1 MLISMTGYGKAE
13 EVKNGVKYLV
23 ELRSVNSRFSE
34 VLLKCPKHIYTK
46 EYEIRELIKKEIS
59 RGKISVLINVDSSDV
74 VNNAAVM
81 LDEESLKVQL
91 EILKKIKK
99 KVNSKEKLKL
109 EHILAFSEYF
119 LKDNEDAVDEEEFA
133 LVTKL
138 IRLALENMF
147 EMKKREG
154 AFLEK
159 DIVARVEILD
169 VESKKII
176 ELSKSRITE
185 EKRVFNEKLNAFLT
199 DRNILDEKR
208 LEFELALLTER
219 MDITEECV
227 RLKSHIEFFIDS
239 VNSNENVGRR
249 LNFLLQEMNR
259 EINTIASK
267 ASDAVISQKVSLL
280 KEELEKI
287 REQIQNIE

>member
-13 EVKNGVKYLV
+13 EIRNGVKYLI

-46 EYEIRELIKKEIS
+46 EYEIREIIKQKIS
-59 RGKISVLINVDSSDV
+59 RGKISILINLDTSDIS
-74 VNNAAVM
+74 NNASIV
-81 LDEESLKVQL
+81 LDEASLKTQID
-91 EILKKIKK
+91 ILKKIKK
-99 KVNSKEKLKL
+99 KFNSKEKIKL
-109 EHILAFSEYF
+109 EHILSFSDYF
-119 LKDNEDAVDEEEFA
+119 LKDNEDAVDEEEFT

-138 IRLALENMF
+138 IKLALEDLF
-147 EMKKREG
+147 EMKRREG

-159 DIVARVEILD
+159 DILERIEVLD
-169 VESKKII
+169 SESNKIA
-176 ELSKSRITE
+176 ELSKERIQE
-185 EKRVFNEKLNAFLT
+185 EKRVFNEKLNTYLT
-199 DRNILDEKR
+199 DRNVIDEKR

-227 RLKSHIEFFIDS
+227 RLKSHIEFFRDS

>member
-13 EVKNGVKYLV
+13 EVKNGVRYLV

-46 EYEIRELIKKEIS
+46 EYDIREIIKKKIS
-59 RGKISVLINVDSSDV
+59 RGKISILINLDTSDIA
-74 VNNAAVM
+74 NNASVV
-81 LDEESLKVQL
+81 LDEASLKTQL
-91 EILKKIKK
+91 DILKKIKK

-109 EHILAFSEYF
+109 EHILAFSDYF
-119 LKDNEDAVDEEEFA
+119 LKDNEDAVDEEEFN

-138 IRLALENMF
+138 INLALEDIF
-147 EMKKREG
+147 DMKRREG

-159 DIVARVEILD
+159 DILERISVLD
-169 VESKKII
+169 VESMKII
-176 ELSKSRITE
+176 ELGKERIQE

-227 RLKSHIEFFIDS
+227 RLKSHIEFFRDS

>member
-13 EVKNGVKYLV
+13 EVKNGVRYLA

-34 VLLKCPKHIYTK
+34 ILLKCPKHIYTK
-46 EYEIRELIKKEIS
+46 EYEIREIIKQKIS
-59 RGKISVLINVDSSDV
+59 RGKISLLISLDTSDIASNASV
-74 VNNAAVM
+74 V
-81 LDEESLKVQL
+81 LDEESLKTQFD
-91 EILKKIKK
+91 ILKKIKK

-109 EHILAFSEYF
+109 EHILAFSDYF
-119 LKDNEDAVDEEEFA
+119 LKENEDAVDEEEFN

-138 IRLALENMF
+138 IKLALDDMF
-147 EMKKREG
+147 DMKSREG

-159 DIVARVEILD
+159 DILERIEVLD
-169 VESKKII
+169 LESIKII
-176 ELSKSRITE
+176 ELSKERITE
-185 EKRVFNEKLNAFLT
+185 EKRIFNEKLNSFLT

-227 RLKSHIEFFIDS
+227 RLKSHIEFFRDS

>member
-1 MLISMTGYGKAE
+1 MTGYGKAE
-13 EVKNGVKYLV
+13 EIKNGVKYLV

-81 LDEESLKVQL
+81 LDEESLKTQL

-99 KVNSKEKLKL
+99 KINSKEKLKL

-138 IRLALENMF
+138 IKLALENMF

-159 DIVARVEILD
+159 DIVSRVEILD

>member
-13 EVKNGVKYLV
+13 EVKNSVRYLV

-46 EYEIRELIKKEIS
+46 EYEIREIIKKEIS
-59 RGKISVLINVDSSDV
+59 RGKISVLINLDTSDIA
-74 VNNAAVM
+74 NNASVM
-81 LDEESLKVQL
+81 LDEDSLKVQL
-91 EILKKIKK
+91 DILKKIKK

-109 EHILAFSEYF
+109 EHILAFSDYF

-133 LVTKL
+133 LITKL
-138 IRLALENMF
+138 IKLALENMF
-147 EMKKREG
+147 EMKRREG

-159 DIVARVEILD
+159 DILERIEVLD

-176 ELSKSRITE
+176 ELSKERITE
-185 EKRVFNEKLNAFLT
+185 EKRIFNEKLNNFLT

-227 RLKSHIEFFIDS
+227 RLKSHIEFFTDS

>member
-13 EVKNGVKYLV
+13 EVKNGVRYLI

-46 EYEIRELIKKEIS
+46 EYEIREIIKQKIS
-59 RGKISVLINVDSSDV
+59 RGKISVLINLDTSDIA
-74 VNNAAVM
+74 NNASVV
-81 LDEESLKVQL
+81 LDEESLKTQFD
-91 EILKKIKK
+91 ILKKIKK

-109 EHILAFSEYF
+109 EHILAFSDYF
-119 LKDNEDAVDEEEFA
+119 LKDNEDAVDEDEFA
-133 LVTKL
+133 FVTKL
-138 IRLALENMF
+138 IKLALENLF
-147 EMKKREG
+147 EMKRREG
-154 AFLEK
+154 TFLEK
-159 DIVARVEILD
+159 DIIERIEVLD
-169 VESKKII
+169 AESKKII
-176 ELSKSRITE
+176 VLSKERIHE
-185 EKRVFNEKLNAFLT
+185 EKRVFNEKLNNFLT

-227 RLKSHIEFFIDS
+227 RLKSHIEFFTDS

>member
-1 MLISMTGYGKAE
+1 MTGYGKAE
-13 EVKNGVKYLV
+13 EVKNGVRYLI

-46 EYEIRELIKKEIS
+46 EYEIREIIKQKIS
-59 RGKISVLINVDSSDV
+59 RGKISVLINLDTSDIA
-74 VNNAAVM
+74 NNASVV
-81 LDEESLKVQL
+81 LDEESLKTQFD
-91 EILKKIKK
+91 ILKKIKK

-109 EHILAFSEYF
+109 EHILAFSDYF
-119 LKDNEDAVDEEEFA
+119 LKDNEDAVDEDEFA
-133 LVTKL
+133 FVTKL
-138 IRLALENMF
+138 IKLALENLF
-147 EMKKREG
+147 EMKRREG
-154 AFLEK
+154 TFLEK
-159 DIVARVEILD
+159 DIIERIEVLD
-169 VESKKII
+169 AESKKII
-176 ELSKSRITE
+176 VLSKERIHE
-185 EKRVFNEKLNAFLT
+185 EKRVFNEKLNNFLT

-227 RLKSHIEFFIDS
+227 RLKSHIEFFTDS

>member
-13 EVKNGVKYLV
+13 EIRNGVKYLI

-46 EYEIRELIKKEIS
+46 EYEIREIIKQKIS
-59 RGKISVLINVDSSDV
+59 RGKISLLISLDTSDISS
-74 VNNAAVM
+74 NASIV
-81 LDEESLKVQL
+81 LDEASLKTQID
-91 EILKKIKK
+91 ILKKIKK
-99 KVNSKEKLKL
+99 KFNSKEKIKL
-109 EHILAFSEYF
+109 EHILSFSDYF
-119 LKDNEDAVDEEEFA
+119 LKDNEDAVDEEEFT
-133 LVTKL
+133 LITKL
-138 IRLALENMF
+138 IKLALEDLF
-147 EMKKREG
+147 EMKSREG

-159 DIVARVEILD
+159 DILERIEVLD
-169 VESKKII
+169 SESKKIA
-176 ELSKSRITE
+176 ELSKERIQE
-185 EKRVFNEKLNAFLT
+185 EKRVFNEKLNVYLT
-199 DRNILDEKR
+199 DRNVIDEKR

-227 RLKSHIEFFIDS
+227 RLKSHIEFFRDS

>member
-1 MLISMTGYGKAE
+1 MTGYGKAE
-13 EVKNGVKYLV
+13 EVKNSVRYLV

-46 EYEIRELIKKEIS
+46 EYEIREIIKKEIS
-59 RGKISVLINVDSSDV
+59 RGKISVLINLDTSDIA
-74 VNNAAVM
+74 NNASVM
-81 LDEESLKVQL
+81 LDEDSLKVQL
-91 EILKKIKK
+91 DILKKIRK

-109 EHILAFSEYF
+109 EHILAFSDYF

-133 LVTKL
+133 LITKL
-138 IRLALENMF
+138 IKLALENMF
-147 EMKKREG
+147 EMKRREG

-159 DIVARVEILD
+159 DILERIEVLD

-176 ELSKSRITE
+176 ELSKERITE
-185 EKRVFNEKLNAFLT
+185 EKRIFNEKLNNFLT

-227 RLKSHIEFFIDS
+227 RLKSHIEFFTDS

>member
-13 EVKNGVKYLV
+13 EVKNSVRYLV

-46 EYEIRELIKKEIS
+46 EYEIREIIKKEIS
-59 RGKISVLINVDSSDV
+59 RGKISVLINLDTSDIA
-74 VNNAAVM
+74 NNASVM
-81 LDEESLKVQL
+81 LDEDSLKVQL
-91 EILKKIKK
+91 DILKKIRK

-109 EHILAFSEYF
+109 EHILAFSDYF

-133 LVTKL
+133 LITKL
-138 IRLALENMF
+138 IKLALENMF
-147 EMKKREG
+147 EMKRREG

-159 DIVARVEILD
+159 DILERIEVLD

-176 ELSKSRITE
+176 ELSKERITE
-185 EKRVFNEKLNAFLT
+185 EKRIFNEKLNNFLT

-227 RLKSHIEFFIDS
+227 RLKSHIEFFTDS

>member
-13 EVKNGVKYLV
+13 EVKNGVRYLV

-46 EYEIRELIKKEIS
+46 EYEIREIIKKEIS
-59 RGKISVLINVDSSDV
+59 RGKISVLINVDTSDLA
-74 VNNAAVM
+74 NNASVM
-81 LDEESLKVQL
+81 LDEDSLKVQL
-91 EILKKIKK
+91 DILKKIKK

-109 EHILAFSEYF
+109 EHILAFSDYF
-119 LKDNEDAVDEEEFA
+119 LKDNEDAVDEEEFT

-138 IRLALENMF
+138 IKLALENMF
-147 EMKKREG
+147 EMKRREG

-159 DIVARVEILD
+159 DILERIEVLD
-169 VESKKII
+169 VESKKIV
-176 ELSKSRITE
+176 ELSKERITE
-185 EKRVFNEKLNAFLT
+185 EKRVFNEKLNYFLT

-227 RLKSHIEFFIDS
+227 RLKSHIEFFTDS

>member
-1 MLISMTGYGKAE
+1 MTGYGKAE
-13 EVKNGVKYLV
+13 EVKNSVRYLV

-46 EYEIRELIKKEIS
+46 EYEIREIIKKEIS
-59 RGKISVLINVDSSDV
+59 RGKISVLINLDTSDIA
-74 VNNAAVM
+74 NNASVM
-81 LDEESLKVQL
+81 LDEDSLKVQL
-91 EILKKIKK
+91 DILKKIRK

-109 EHILAFSEYF
+109 EHILAFSDYF

-133 LVTKL
+133 LITKL
-138 IRLALENMF
+138 IKLALENMF
-147 EMKKREG
+147 EMKRREG
-154 AFLEK
+154 GFLEK
-159 DIVARVEILD
+159 DILGRIEVLD

-176 ELSKSRITE
+176 ELSKERITE
-185 EKRVFNEKLNAFLT
+185 EKRIFNEKLNNFLT

-227 RLKSHIEFFIDS
+227 RLKSHIEFFTDS

>member
-1 MLISMTGYGKAE
+1 MTGYGKAE
-13 EVKNGVKYLV
+13 EVKNSVRYLV

-46 EYEIRELIKKEIS
+46 EYEIREIIKKEIS
-59 RGKISVLINVDSSDV
+59 RGKISVLINLDTSDIA
-74 VNNAAVM
+74 NNASVM
-81 LDEESLKVQL
+81 LDEDSLKVQL
-91 EILKKIKK
+91 DILKKIKK

-109 EHILAFSEYF
+109 EHILAFSDYF

-133 LVTKL
+133 LITKL
-138 IRLALENMF
+138 IKLALENMF
-147 EMKKREG
+147 EMKRREG

-159 DIVARVEILD
+159 DILERIEVLD

-176 ELSKSRITE
+176 ELSKERITE
-185 EKRVFNEKLNAFLT
+185 EKRIFNEKLNNFLT

-227 RLKSHIEFFIDS
+227 RLKSHIEFFTDS

>member
-13 EVKNGVKYLV
+13 ELRNGVRYTV

-46 EYEIRELIKKEIS
+46 EYEIREIIKQKIS
-59 RGKISVLINVDSSDV
+59 RGKISILINLDTSDIS
-74 VNNAAVM
+74 NNASIV
-81 LDEESLKVQL
+81 LDEASLKTQI
-91 EILKKIKK
+91 EIVKKIKK
-99 KVNSKEKLKL
+99 KVNPKEKIKL
-109 EHILAFSEYF
+109 EHILAFSDYF
-119 LKDNEDAVDEEEFA
+119 LKDNEDAVDEDEFTFI
-133 LVTKL
+133 TKL
-138 IRLALENMF
+138 IKQAIEDLF
-147 EMKKREG
+147 EMKRREG

-159 DIVARVEILD
+159 DILERINVLD
-169 VESKKII
+169 EESKKITV
-176 ELSKSRITE
+176 LSKERIQE
-185 EKRVFNEKLNAFLT
+185 EKRVFNEKLNVYLS
-199 DRNILDEKR
+199 DRNVIDEKR

-227 RLKSHIEFFIDS
+227 RLKSHIEFFRDS
-239 VNSNENVGRR
+239 VNSEENVGRR

>member
-13 EVKNGVKYLV
+13 EVKNGVRYLV

-46 EYEIRELIKKEIS
+46 EYEIREIIKKEIS
-59 RGKISVLINVDSSDV
+59 RGKISVLINLDSSDIA
-74 VNNAAVM
+74 NNASVM
-81 LDEESLKVQL
+81 LDEDSLKVQL
-91 EILKKIKK
+91 DILKKIKK

-109 EHILAFSEYF
+109 EHILAFSDYF
-119 LKDNEDAVDEEEFA
+119 LKDNEDAVDEEEFT

-138 IRLALENMF
+138 IKLALENMF
-147 EMKKREG
+147 EMKRREG

-159 DIVARVEILD
+159 DILERIEVLD
-169 VESKKII
+169 VESKKIV
-176 ELSKSRITE
+176 ELSKERITE
-185 EKRVFNEKLNAFLT
+185 EKRVFNEKLNYFLT

-227 RLKSHIEFFIDS
+227 RLKSHIEFFTDS

>member
-1 MLISMTGYGKAE
+1 MTGYGKAE
-13 EVKNGVKYLV
+13 EVKNSVRYLV

-46 EYEIRELIKKEIS
+46 EYEIREITKKEIS
-59 RGKISVLINVDSSDV
+59 RGKISVLINLDTSDIA
-74 VNNAAVM
+74 NNASVM
-81 LDEESLKVQL
+81 LDEDSLKVQL
-91 EILKKIKK
+91 DILKKIKK

-109 EHILAFSEYF
+109 EHILAFSDYF

-133 LVTKL
+133 LITKL
-138 IRLALENMF
+138 IKLALENMF
-147 EMKKREG
+147 EMKRREG

-159 DIVARVEILD
+159 DILERIEVLD

-176 ELSKSRITE
+176 ELSKERITE
-185 EKRVFNEKLNAFLT
+185 EKRIFNEKLNNFLT

-227 RLKSHIEFFIDS
+227 RLKSHIEFFTDS

>member
-13 EVKNGVKYLV
+13 EIKNGVKYLV

-81 LDEESLKVQL
+81 LDEDSLKTQL

-99 KVNSKEKLKL
+99 KINSKEKLRL

-138 IRLALENMF
+138 IKLALENMF

>member
-13 EVKNGVKYLV
+13 EIKNGVKYLV

-81 LDEESLKVQL
+81 LDEESLKTQL

-99 KVNSKEKLKL
+99 KINSKEKLKL

-138 IRLALENMF
+138 IKLALENMF

-159 DIVARVEILD
+159 DIVSRVEILD

>member
-13 EVKNGVKYLV
+13 EVKNGVRYLV

-46 EYEIRELIKKEIS
+46 EYDIREIIKKEIS
-59 RGKISVLINVDSSDV
+59 RGKISVLINVDTSDISS
-74 VNNAAVM
+74 NASIV
-81 LDEESLKVQL
+81 LDEASLKTQL

-109 EHILAFSEYF
+109 DHILAFSDYF
-119 LKDNEDAVDEEEFA
+119 LKDNEDAVDEEEFT

-138 IRLALENMF
+138 LKLALEDLF
-147 EMKKREG
+147 EMKRREG

-159 DIVARVEILD
+159 DILERIEVLD
-169 VESKKII
+169 VEAKKITG
-176 ELSKSRITE
+176 LSKERIQE
-185 EKRVFNEKLNAFLT
+185 EKRVFNEKLNNFLT
-199 DRNILDEKR
+199 DRNVIDEKR

-227 RLKSHIEFFIDS
+227 RLKSHTEFFRDS

>member
-46 EYEIRELIKKEIS
+46 EYEIREIIKKEIS

-81 LDEESLKVQL
+81 LDEESLKTQL
-91 EILKKIKK
+91 EILKRIKK
-99 KVNSKEKLKL
+99 KMNSKEKLKL
-109 EHILAFSEYF
+109 EHVLAFSDYF
-119 LKDNEDAVDEEEFA
+119 IKDNEDAVDEEEFA

-138 IRLALENMF
+138 IKLALENMF
-147 EMKKREG
+147 EMKRREG

-159 DIVARVEILD
+159 DIVERVNVLD

-176 ELSKSRITE
+176 ELSKERITE
-185 EKRVFNEKLNAFLT
+185 EKRVFNEKLSAFLT

>member
-81 LDEESLKVQL
+81 LDEESLKTQL

-99 KVNSKEKLKL
+99 KINSKEKLKL
-109 EHILAFSEYF
+109 EHILAFTDYF

-138 IRLALENMF
+138 IKLALENMF

-159 DIVARVEILD
+159 DIVARVDVLD

>member
-13 EVKNGVKYLV
+13 EIKNGVKYLV

-81 LDEESLKVQL
+81 LDEESLKTQL

-99 KVNSKEKLKL
+99 KINSKEKLKL

-138 IRLALENMF
+138 IKLALENMF

>member
-1 MLISMTGYGKAE
+1 
-13 EVKNGVKYLV
+13 V

-81 LDEESLKVQL
+81 LDEESLKTQL

-99 KVNSKEKLKL
+99 KINSKEKLKL

-138 IRLALENMF
+138 IKLALENMF

-159 DIVARVEILD
+159 DIVSRVEILD

>member
-1 MLISMTGYGKAE
+1 MTGYGKAE
-13 EVKNGVKYLV
+13 EVKNGVRFLV

-46 EYEIRELIKKEIS
+46 EYEIREIIKKKVS
-59 RGKISVLINVDSSDV
+59 RGKISLLISLDTSDIA
-74 VNNAAVM
+74 NNATVV
-81 LDEESLKVQL
+81 LDEESLAMQL
-91 EILKKIKK
+91 DILKKIRK

-109 EHILAFSEYF
+109 EHILSFSDYF
-119 LKDNEDAVDEEEFA
+119 LKDNEDAVDEEEFIF
-133 LVTKL
+133 VTKL
-138 IRLALENMF
+138 IQLALEDLYD
-147 EMKKREG
+147 MKRREG

-159 DIVARVEILD
+159 DILERIDVLD
-169 VESKKII
+169 NESVKII
-176 ELSKSRITE
+176 ELSKERIQE
-185 EKRVFNEKLNAFLT
+185 EKRVFNEKLNNFLT
-199 DRNILDEKR
+199 DRNVIDEKR

-227 RLKSHIEFFIDS
+227 RLKSHLEFFRDS